1 MTLNPKTKPFMKK
14 QKQTLVDNI
23 KAAFPTIDFFEDEI
37 AEDEE
42 KKYKNSKYSA
52 FVLTMGDF
60 APNENE
66 SYLSQDII
74 IDYYLEQRDDLDE
87 TILDIVAAVNDKQ
100 IKFVGTTKMRAKVK
114 DTSRFV
120 DVVSIEFRRSVKYGC

>member
-1 MTLNPKTKPFMKK
+1 MKK